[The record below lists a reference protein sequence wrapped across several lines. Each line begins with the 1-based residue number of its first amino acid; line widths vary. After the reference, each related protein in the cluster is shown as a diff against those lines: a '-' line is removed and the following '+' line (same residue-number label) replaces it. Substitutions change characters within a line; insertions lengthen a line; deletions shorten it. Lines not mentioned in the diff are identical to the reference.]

1 MTIGERIKNLR
12 EEHGMTQA
20 ELGLICGVS
29 DKAISTW
36 ENDKNI
42 PRMGAIQKMADYF
55 HISKGA
61 IVEGY
66 SEQIDELAEKM
77 QDKAIHAF
85 KDRNGNVQ
93 SLTICYYEHNVI
105 LSLNGETDDFCKIFF
120 KLNETG
126 RKEVLLEMLKRYC

>member
-1 MTIGERIKNLR
+1 MTIGERIKILR
-12 EEHGMTQA
+12 EEHGMTQS
-20 ELGLICGVS
+20 ELGMVCGVS

-55 HISKGA
+55 HISKSS

-66 SEQIDELAEKM
+66 SDQIAELAEKM
-77 QDKAIHAF
+77 QDKAIHAL
-85 KDRNGNVQ
+85 KDDDGNAQ
-93 SLTICYYEHNVI
+93 SLAICYYEHNVI

-120 KLNETG
+120 KLG
-126 RKEVLLEMLKRYC
+126 KAGKKEVLLDMLKRYC